1 MKGTPQVQL
10 DAESN
15 GRRIRVSGD
24 WCLQPLLEN
33 RSEVLKRLEGMR
45 PGPDDHW
52 DLSALGRLDSAGA
65 LVLWRCWN
73 DSLPAHIEGLEAY
86 AHQFEQLRRYS
97 PLRPPLPGHLARVR
111 RILSAM
117 GRYIAAFGQQLGGI
131 LLLCGQFFVDLWHC
145 VQNPRLFPLREFSA
159 GIFRAGAQS
168 MLLLAFLGLLVGLML
183 TYEISGQL
191 VQFGL
196 NQQVIGAVGLAFTR
210 ELGPFIAGL
219 VLVGRLG
226 SATTSSIGGMRLT
239 EELEALRALGVSP
252 TLRVVMPRILAMTL
266 AMPLLVVW
274 TDFWG
279 ILGGVYLSAAQ
290 LGVTW
295 QMWLAWFPDS
305 VPIEDFYIGIG
316 KGALFGFIIAVNSA
330 YYGLTAPR
338 DTQSISGHTTRAVVV
353 GFSLVM
359 IIEVAF
365 GFMFSGVG
373 L

>member
-1 MKGTPQVQL
+1 MGGPPRLRIETEP
-10 DAESN
+10 D
-15 GRRIRVSGD
+15 GRRIRLSGD

-33 RSEVLKRLEGMR
+33 KGAALKQLDEVHPR
-45 PGPDDHW
+45 PDDRW
-52 DLSALGRLDSAGA
+52 DLTGIGRLDSAGA
-65 LVLWRCWN
+65 LALWRCW
-73 DSLPAHIEGLEAY
+73 DDGLPDRVEGLG
-86 AHQFEQLRRYS
+86 AHSHRFEEVQRHS
-97 PLRPPLPGHLARVR
+97 PVRPPLPGHLDRVK
-111 RILSAM
+111 RILPAM
-117 GRYIAAFGQQLGGI
+117 GRHIVAFGQQLSGSC
-131 LLLCGQFFVDLWHC
+131 LLGGQFFVDLWHC
-145 VQNPRLFPLREFSA
+145 VENPRLFPLREFSA
-159 GIFRAGAQS
+159 GMFRAGAQS
-168 MLLLAFLGLLVGLML
+168 LLLLAFLALLVGLML

-226 SATTSSIGGMRLT
+226 SATTASIGGMRLT

-252 TLRVVMPRILAMTL
+252 TLRVAMPRILAMTM

-279 ILGGVYLSAAQ
+279 VLGGVYLSASQ

-305 VPIEDFYIGIG
+305 VPSEDFYIGIG
-316 KGALFGFIIAVNSA
+316 KGALFGFIIAVTST
-330 YYGLTAPR
+330 YYGLTARR
-338 DTQSISGHTTRAVVV
+338 DTQSVSFHTTRAVVV

>member
-1 MKGTPQVQL
+1 MGGSPQL
-10 DAESN
+10 RIDTGPE
-15 GRRIRVSGD
+15 GRRIRLSGD

-33 RSEVLKRLEGMR
+33 DSEALKQLDAVHAG
-45 PGPDDHW
+45 PGDQW
-52 DLSALGRLDSAGA
+52 DLSAVGRLDSAGA
-65 LVLWRCWN
+65 LALWRCWN
-73 DSLPAHIEGLEAY
+73 DKLPPHIEGVD
-86 AHQFEQLRRYS
+86 AHARLFEQLRRYS
-97 PLRPPLPGHLARVR
+97 PVRPPLPGHLDRVK
-111 RILSAM
+111 RILPATGSH
-117 GRYIAAFGQQLGGI
+117 IAAFGQQLGGSC
-131 LLLCGQFFVDLWHC
+131 LLGGQFFVDLWHC
-145 VQNPRLFPLREFSA
+145 VENPRLFPLREFSA
-159 GIFRAGAQS
+159 SMFRAGAQS
-168 MLLLAFLGLLVGLML
+168 LLLLAFLALLVGLML

-226 SATTSSIGGMRLT
+226 SATTASIGGMRLT
-239 EELEALRALGVSP
+239 EELDALRALGVSP
-252 TLRVVMPRILAMTL
+252 TLRVAMPRILAMTL

-279 ILGGVYLSAAQ
+279 VLGGVYLSASQ

-305 VPIEDFYIGIG
+305 VPVDDFYIGIG
-316 KGALFGFIIAVNSA
+316 KGALFGFIIGVTSA

-338 DTQSISGHTTRAVVV
+338 DTQSVSFHTTRAVVV